1 MHLAT
6 DLTNVDFFLEIL
18 QFFKLWLIMNMNLY
32 LIFVWMNAGN
42 LKKKYF

>member
-18 QFFKLWLIMNMNLY
+18 QFFKLWLIMNMN
-32 LIFVWMNAGN
+32 
-42 LKKKYF
+42 KYA